1 MSHPVYAM
9 ENAQTVKF
17 QTMRI
22 KILTK
27 IMVGGIAMTPKKKL
41 APTSCHSSQEVN
53 IISII

>member
-9 ENAQTVKF
+9 ENVQAVKF

-22 KILTK
+22 KIQTK

-53 IISII
+53 TISII